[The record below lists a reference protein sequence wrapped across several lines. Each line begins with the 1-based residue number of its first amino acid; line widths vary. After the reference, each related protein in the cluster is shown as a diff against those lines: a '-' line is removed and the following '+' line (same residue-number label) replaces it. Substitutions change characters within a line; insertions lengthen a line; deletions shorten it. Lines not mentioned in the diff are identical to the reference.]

1 MFPDNQPF
9 DACLPRVAKAVRIA
23 GLHDAQVFTRRWVIR
38 DKDPALKALMRC
50 LDKAHS
56 AETSTRALRD
66 LKSALASRGLL
77 PQAGAV

>member
-1 MFPDNQPF
+1 MHAGRQQLRYDGTQ
-9 DACLPRVAKAVRIA
+9 LVQSRLLRILS
-23 GLHDAQVFTRRWVIR
+23 GLLT

-56 AETSTRALRD
+56 AETSTLALRD

-77 PQAGAV
+77 PAP